1 MRLRKF
7 LAKLFVIISAF
18 FVVLSPIVLVEE
30 AGHRCNHED
39 CQICEVIRTAEDNI
53 KHIVKFSTGAAAT
66 LLIAVSFIFVA
77 SLIAISKDLDSN
89 TPVLL
94 KTKLS
99 NQTPFNDC
107 FYIASSNIFVIN

>member
-7 LAKLFVIISAF
+7 LAKLFVIVSTF

-30 AGHRCNHED
+30 AGHSCNHED

-53 KHIVKFSTGAAAT
+53 KHTIKFTTGAAVS
-66 LLIAVSFIFVA
+66 LLLSVSFAFVA
-77 SLIAISKDLDSN
+77 CLMAISKDSDFN
-89 TPVLL
+89 TPITL

-99 NQTPFNDC
+99 N
-107 FYIASSNIFVIN
+107 

>member
-7 LAKLFVIISAF
+7 LAKLFVIVSTF

-30 AGHRCNHED
+30 AGHDCNHED

-53 KHIVKFSTGAAAT
+53 KHTIKFSTGAAVS
-66 LLIAVSFIFVA
+66 LLIAVSFVFVA
-77 SLIAISKDLDSN
+77 CLVAITKDSDIN
-89 TPVLL
+89 TPITL

-99 NQTPFNDC
+99 N
-107 FYIASSNIFVIN
+107 